1 MRNSREWPK
10 RFKANGNCVP
20 KSFSTQQKID
30 TLRNL

>member
-10 RFKANGNCVP
+10 RFKANGNFVR
-20 KSFSTQQKID
+20 KSFSAQQID